1 MANPLAG
8 YPRTSG
14 DSSFFIQDLGTAA
27 FYGLEFVDTSEDLL
41 FTDQN
46 LVSKP
51 SVLIEG
57 SKIVVDYGDS
67 GSERDK
73 EFVDILFKG
82 MTSAGGTFSSGFTLT
97 NAIYSDTVND
107 YSADLSA
114 SCTLNSYTNYVILGT
129 FSTIGSTTETNY
141 YESKYF
147 ETTPQITSAVGLT
160 SGVTLNQ
167 LINYPTSTETSF
179 VGNNISPGDYL
190 DIDTSSNT
198 GRYTVN
204 GITVD
209 TWSREIITLDNN
221 LLITAEDLK
230 GTEVIITHKRKVYNN
245 ASNPYNANKA
255 YSHVI
260 STTTNE
266 GRLQFTIDGV
276 AQKDLVLFR
285 GNQYIFIENQGTVY
299 PLTFS
304 ERPDGSHN
312 GGTPYTDVG
321 FYTITDNSLVRRITV
336 IVPNNDTPNQL
347 YYYNSLSSGMGGGIR
362 VAGTY
367 AYNSA
372 NLANIST
379 STTSTGNNLASFS
392 SGGYGS

>member
-51 SVLIEG
+51 SILIEG

-73 EFVDILFKG
+73 DFIDILFKG

-190 DIDTSSNT
+190 DIETSSNT
-198 GRYTVN
+198 GRFTVD
-204 GITVD
+204 GVTVD
-209 TWSREIITLDNN
+209 TWSREIITLNNN
-221 LLITAEDLK
+221 LIVTPEDLR
-230 GTEVIITHKRKVYNN
+230 GTEVIITHKRKAYNN

-255 YSHVI
+255 YSHVVN
-260 STTTNE
+260 TTTNE

-285 GNQYIFIENQGTVY
+285 GNQYIFIEDQSATY

-304 ERPDGSHN
+304 ETPDGSHN
-312 GGTPYTDVG
+312 GGTSYSDVG
-321 FYTITDNSLVRRITV
+321 FYTITDNSLGRRITIV
-336 IVPNNDTPNQL
+336 VPNNNTPNQL
-347 YYYNSLSSGMGGGIR
+347 YYYSIISSGMGGGMR

-367 AYNSA
+367 AYDSST
-372 NLANIST
+372 LPSITT
-379 STTSTGNNLASFS
+379 STTTTANNLASFS